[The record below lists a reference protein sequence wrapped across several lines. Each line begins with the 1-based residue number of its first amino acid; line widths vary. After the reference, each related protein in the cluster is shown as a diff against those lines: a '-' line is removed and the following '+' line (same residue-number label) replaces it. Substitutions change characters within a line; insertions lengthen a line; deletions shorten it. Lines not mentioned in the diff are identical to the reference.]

1 MGFEQLAQLKEQL
14 AAQARADK
22 ASQRSRAESSKPVKT
37 SPPVD
42 PIVLTIGRLQKLFP
56 KAFPKSPAPKVPL
69 KIGVHQ
75 DLLAQS
81 QAIKIPEADLKEAI
95 KTWCWGTRYWAC
107 IVEGAERVDLDGN
120 AVGTVT
126 ANEASQA
133 RNLESRRNRQRSKKL
148 AKNARLE
155 DGPDSKI

>member
-22 ASQRSRAESSKPVKT
+22 ALQRNRTKSSKPVKT

-56 KAFPKSPAPKVPL
+56 KAFPKNPAPKVPL

-81 QAIKIPEADLKEAI
+81 QGIKIPEADLKEAI
-95 KTWCWGTRYWAC
+95 KTWCWGARYWAC
-107 IVEGAERVDLDGN
+107 VVEGVERVDLGGN

-133 RNLESRRNRQRSKKL
+133 RNLESRRNRQRSKKP
-148 AKNARLE
+148 ADNARLE
-155 DGPDSKI
+155 DESDSAL